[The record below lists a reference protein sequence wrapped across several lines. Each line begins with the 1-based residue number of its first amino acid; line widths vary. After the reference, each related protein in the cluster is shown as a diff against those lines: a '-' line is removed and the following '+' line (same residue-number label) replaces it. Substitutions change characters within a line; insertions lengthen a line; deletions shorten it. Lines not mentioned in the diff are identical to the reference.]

1 MGSRMIL
8 IVESGATKGDW
19 RVISPSGEES
29 ARFLSGGTN
38 VSTMTADAVRRIV
51 TETSSKIA
59 ASGYDIEKIWFYT
72 AGIPT
77 QEAKELLTGT
87 FKTVFPDASI
97 EIDDD
102 LTAAARAT
110 CGHKK
115 GITAILGTGSNS
127 CQWDGEKI
135 VKKVRTG
142 GFILGDEG
150 SASALGKAFIAD
162 FIKDLV
168 PENVATRFREKF
180 DVSYETIIENVYR
193 SKGSPSGYL
202 GSFAPFLMQYYETE
216 PYIKELVDNNFRS
229 FIRRV
234 LKQYGTDLPVGI
246 TGGFGCALNEIFTR
260 IAQEEGITI
269 SGFLASPIEGL
280 IEYHRQYAL
289 Q

>member
-19 RVISPSGEES
+19 RIISPSGEKS

-135 VKKVRTG
+135 VKKIRTG

-234 LKQYGTDLPVGI
+234 LKQYGTDSPVGI
-246 TGGFGCALNEIFTR
+246 TGGFGCALKDIFTR

-269 SGFLASPIEGL
+269 SGFLASPIDGL

>member
-38 VSTMTADAVRRIV
+38 VSTMTTDAVRRII
-51 TETSSKIA
+51 TETSEKIA
-59 ASGYDIEKIWFYT
+59 ASGYEIEKIWFYT

-77 QEAKELLTGT
+77 LEAKELLTGT

-102 LTAAARAT
+102 LTAAARAA
-110 CGHKK
+110 CGHEK

-135 VKKVRTG
+135 VKKIRTG

-168 PENVATRFREKF
+168 PEKIAADFRERF
-180 DVSYETIIENVYR
+180 DSSYESIVENVYC
-193 SKGSPSGYL
+193 SQASPSGYL
-202 GSFAPFLMQYYETE
+202 GSFTPFLMQYYETE
-216 PYIKELVDNNFRS
+216 PYIKALVDNNFRS
-229 FIRRV
+229 FIKRV
-234 LKQYGTDLPVGI
+234 LKQYEPDAPVGI
-246 TGGFGCALNEIFTR
+246 IGGFGCALKDIFTR
-260 IAQEEGITI
+260 IAQEEGIKT
-269 SGFLASPIEGL
+269 SGFLDSPIEGL
-280 IEYHRQYAL
+280 IKYHL
-289 Q
+289 S